1 MQALKDDALG
11 YIINDPRGK
20 PTPAQNIA
28 EEPERSTVYYGFSCY
43 ACLPSGAVP
52 SGCWTLVPRDP
63 LTVAA
68 AACCS
73 GPNTHADQPRCWLLA
88 PSDPASPCMICR
100 LHGMHSVANASTSEC
115 CHAGMSEPGG
125 LGYGALGFQEKQ
137 ARELATA
144 SGFSG
149 FEVIT
154 DKFQSHLNNV
164 FLLKP

>member
-1 MQALKDDALG
+1 M
-11 YIINDPRGK
+11 
-20 PTPAQNIA
+20 
-28 EEPERSTVYYGFSCY
+28 
-43 ACLPSGAVP
+43 
-52 SGCWTLVPRDP
+52 
-63 LTVAA
+63 
-68 AACCS
+68 
-73 GPNTHADQPRCWLLA
+73 HADQPSCWLLA
-88 PSDPASPCMICR
+88 PSDPALPCLVCR
-100 LHGMHSVANASTSEC
+100 LHGMHSVVNASTFEC

-137 ARELATA
+137 ARKLATA